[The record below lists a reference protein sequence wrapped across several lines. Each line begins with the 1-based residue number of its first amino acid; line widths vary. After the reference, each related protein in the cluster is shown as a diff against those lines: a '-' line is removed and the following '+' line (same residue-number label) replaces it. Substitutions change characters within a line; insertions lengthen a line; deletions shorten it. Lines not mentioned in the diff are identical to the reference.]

1 VSAPVV
7 DGVVLCRV
15 GGARLALSCHEVEHV
30 AELPQGPIE
39 LAVAFGEPAP
49 AEGRALCAAG
59 RFLRV
64 ESVDVLATPGLAVLP
79 VPAALSGLA
88 GGALTG
94 FVELAG
100 QLWPL
105 ASARGLVE
113 WLTAGPRA

>member
-1 VSAPVV
+1 MSAPVV

-15 GGARLALSCHEVEHV
+15 GGARLALACGEVEGIV
-30 AELPQGPIE
+30 APPPRPVE
-39 LAVAFGEPAP
+39 LAVAFGEPAQ
-49 AEGRALCAAG
+49 AEGRALSAAG

-64 ESVDVLATPGLAVLP
+64 DSVDVLATPGLAVLP
-79 VPAALSGLA
+79 VPAALTGLA

-94 FVELAG
+94 FVELSG

-105 ASARGLVE
+105 VSAQGLLD